1 MNELFEKRQRRLN
14 LMSKK
19 IDRLRRAKKTRAR
32 INKLGADRLCVH
44 KTSKHVYAQVIS
56 SNRSTVI
63 ACASSLDKEIRDKVK
78 YTGNIKAAIVV
89 GEILAKRAKK
99 AGVKK
104 VAFDRSGFKFHGRIQ
119 ALANAARENGIEF

>member
-1 MNELFEKRQRRLN
+1 
-14 LMSKK
+14 MSKK

-104 VAFDRSGFKFHGRIQ
+104 VAFDRSGF
-119 ALANAARENGIEF
+119 

>member
-1 MNELFEKRQRRLN
+1 
-14 LMSKK
+14 MSKK
-19 IDRLRRAKKTRAR
+19 TDRLRRAKKTRAR
-32 INKLGADRLCVH
+32 IKKLGADRLCVH

-56 SNRSTVI
+56 SNCSTVI
-63 ACASSLDKEIRDKVK
+63 ACASSLDKEIKDKVK
-78 YTGNIKAAIVV
+78 YTGNIEAAIVV

>member
-1 MNELFEKRQRRLN
+1 M
-14 LMSKK
+14 
-19 IDRLRRAKKTRAR
+19 
-32 INKLGADRLCVH
+32 
-44 KTSKHVYAQVIS
+44 
-56 SNRSTVI
+56 
-63 ACASSLDKEIRDKVK
+63 DKEIRDKVK

>member
-1 MNELFEKRQRRLN
+1 
-14 LMSKK
+14 MSKK
-19 IDRLRRAKKTRAR
+19 TDRLRRAKKTRAR
-32 INKLGADRLCVH
+32 IKRLGIDRLCVH
-44 KTSKHVYAQVIS
+44 KTARHVYAQVIS
-56 SNRSTVI
+56 PNSSQVI
-63 ACASSLDKEIRDKVK
+63 VSASSLDKEIRDKVK